1 MLMASEIWILSGKIK
16 EQVDHSHN
24 TQHEIKYL
32 KKYLDP
38 LIYLF
43 NSTTEV
49 SIGSRQEDQ
58 LEDKEDE
65 IVDQWGTQMHQL
77 ENSTHQ
83 STTPIEKHGNLD
95 SSNYHVSLNIVL

>member
-65 IVDQWGTQMHQL
+65 SMDQQCTHLQQL
-77 ENSTHQ
+77 DYSACQ
-83 STTPIEKHGNLD
+83 
-95 SSNYHVSLNIVL
+95 